1 MILYIINT
9 ELDTDPIKCFQDKG
23 RLDFSKTQKLI
34 LNIKLIKSD
43 KNRKCIAAHYS
54 YRILHQT

>member
-23 RLDFSKTQKLI
+23 RLDFSNTKA
-34 LNIKLIKSD
+34 NIQLIKSD

>member
-23 RLDFSKTQKLI
+23 RLDFSNTKA
-34 LNIKLIKSD
+34 NIKLIKSD